1 MFSVYITLLLC
12 VVGNGLR
19 WRSSTSLF
27 LSIKNFFQIF
37 VLRFSTI
44 WWYLLAKMYKM
55 TCLAPWIILWIW
67 NQIILI
73 LLDDY
78 EIWKL
83 LHEKIVS
90 FVVFL
95 VKDEYQLIRDCISG
109 HIYDS
114 SPVDFSSD
122 LGSQLAHLPGLVSWI
137 TKAIASGLDAFFSNK
152 FEAQRTEYWQTLYSS
167 AVCFLF

>member
-1 MFSVYITLLLC
+1 M
-12 VVGNGLR
+12 
-19 WRSSTSLF
+19 
-27 LSIKNFFQIF
+27 
-37 VLRFSTI
+37 
-44 WWYLLAKMYKM
+44 
-55 TCLAPWIILWIW
+55 IW
-67 NQIILI
+67 NLKTVTWEDCLI
-73 LLDDY
+73 SC
-78 EIWKL
+78 I
-83 LHEKIVS
+83 S
-90 FVVFL
+90 

-122 LGSQLAHLPGLVSWI
+122 LGSQLAQLPGVVSWI